1 MIGADQYRDTRGL
14 HMLILT
20 EYCAGGNLNDRLT
33 RPSSDLV
40 NYKWMRQ
47 MAAALAYLHTR
58 EVVHRDLKPEN
69 VLLTETEDIKLAD
82 FGLAREYI
90 ALTQTPEQ
98 RDDGSWISTYAQY
111 YMNTYAGTPY
121 WMAPEVFS
129 GHYTEKADVFSLGV
143 LFFAIL
149 EWDFVMGNGK
159 PYYGAFKSVAGAGKV
174 GLGYAMA
181 KYDAGVGIEFSSR
194 AQGSPLMQN
203 ITLDAL
209 KYKTTDRPSAQE
221 ICNRVENTGEVDCNI
236 SRQFSLIVAIKLK
249 VANACS
255 ADILCIPKID
265 VKLSILPDV
274 RI

>member
-1 MIGADQYRDTRGL
+1 MIAVIGADQYRDTRGL

-69 VLLTETEDIKLAD
+69 VLFTETEDIKLAD

-121 WMAPEVFS
+121 WMAPDVFS

-149 EWDFVMGNGK
+149 ERDFVMGNGK
-159 PYYGAFKSVAGAGKV
+159 PYYGAFKSVAGAGRV

-181 KYDAGVGIEFSSR
+181 KYDAGVSIEFSSR
-194 AQGSPLMQN
+194 AQGSPLMQS

-209 KYKTTDRPSAQE
+209 KY
-221 ICNRVENTGEVDCNI
+221 
-236 SRQFSLIVAIKLK
+236 
-249 VANACS
+249 
-255 ADILCIPKID
+255 
-265 VKLSILPDV
+265 
-274 RI
+274 